1 MIVQEDILSAEE
13 VAKILQVHPRTVKR
27 LANQHTLVGFQ
38 VAGKWRFRRGALED
52 YIREQE
58 QKDQQGEQSND

>member
-27 LANQHTLVGFQ
+27 LANQHALIGFQ
-38 VAGKWRFRRGALED
+38 VAGKWRFRASAIEE
-52 YIREQE
+52 YIKNQESKVREGGN
-58 QKDQQGEQSND
+58 QG

>member
-27 LANQHTLVGFQ
+27 LANDRTLIGFQ
-38 VAGKWRFRRGALED
+38 VAGKWRFRRGAIEE

-58 QKDQQGEQSND
+58 NRGRKQVE

>member
-27 LANQHTLVGFQ
+27 LANNHTLIGFQ

-52 YIREQE
+52 YIRRQEQE
-58 QKDQQGEQSND
+58 GQHEERD